1 VAEQAPPLLAQSFAE
16 VFRSKIGAGA
26 FPKSFRRTGGFFGIL
41 RTLRAQR
48 VLRVFMAKR
57 RRIGF
62 VDGGVTGALLV
73 TGLYVVVQQFEAHL
87 IYPVVVKKVVGVPPL
102 LVILSLI
109 IGAKLAGFLGIV
121 LSVPIAGAI
130 QEFVTDIDRR
140 KTRELSAQG
149 LTPEGD
155 PK

>member
-1 VAEQAPPLLAQSFAE
+1 VLLYLGLTILGVPNALLLAVLAAIFELIPVFGQILAAVPAVAIAFA
-16 VFRSKIGAGA
+16 
-26 FPKSFRRTGGFFGIL
+26 
-41 RTLRAQR
+41 
-48 VLRVFMAKR
+48 
-57 RRIGF
+57 
-62 VDGGVTGALLV
+62 DGGVTGALLV

-109 IGAKLAGFLGIV
+109 VGAKLAGFLGIL
-121 LSVPIAGAI
+121 LSVPMAGAI
-130 QEFVTDIDRR
+130 QEFVADIDRR